1 MNCEAWQDKI
11 DGFVDS
17 ELARDEA
24 LGFGEH
30 LRTCPGCS
38 QETLARQRLKAE
50 TRLAGQRFAPSP
62 EFERRMRGRIAPK
75 RARLMWWP
83 AVAGAAAVLMVMA
96 LLGLGWRERAVQQQ
110 VVAQLG
116 GQHVATLA
124 SDHPVD
130 GGSND

>member
-50 TRLAGQRFAPSP
+50 TRLAGQQFAPSP

-83 AVAGAAAVLMVMA
+83 AVAGAAGGLVGVAVL
-96 LLGLGWRERAVQQQ
+96 GLRWGGAGGEER
-110 VVAQLG
+110 G
-116 GQHVATLA
+116 GAPRGGPQCATLGRRN
-124 SDHPVD
+124 S
-130 GGSND
+130 G